1 MAGLDDLYYR
11 RSQTDPT
18 NLDPFNVR
26 QRPKTAKPL
35 KPRLDLSAA
44 QTANEGQN
52 EKYAGLGIGVTGLL
66 IENVISHPFLVLR
79 RQCQVNMISPRYT
92 N

>member
-35 KPRLDLSAA
+35 KPRLESASP
-44 QTANEGQN
+44 NEGQN
-52 EKYAGLGIGVTGLL
+52 EKYAGLGIGVTGL
-66 IENVISHPFLVLR
+66 IVENVISHPFLVLR
-79 RQCQVNMISPRYT
+79 RQCQVNMISSR
-92 N
+92 